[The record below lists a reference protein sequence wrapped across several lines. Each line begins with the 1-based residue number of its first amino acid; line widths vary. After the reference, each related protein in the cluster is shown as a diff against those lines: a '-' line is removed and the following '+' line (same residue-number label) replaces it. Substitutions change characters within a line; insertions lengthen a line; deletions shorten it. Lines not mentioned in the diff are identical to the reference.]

1 MGVVNASTPFLP
13 VLLVRLGAS
22 SALVGL
28 LAALP
33 AITGVLIALPI
44 GRWLQGRPNIVPWYS
59 RFRLI
64 ANLGYAA
71 IGVAV
76 VAASPEWATG
86 AVIVLWALATVP
98 LTAALVS
105 FPIVMNG
112 AAGPAGRY
120 ELLGRR
126 WAIMG
131 LTTAITVV
139 LAGQLLSFVLFPLNY
154 GLLFG
159 AFSVAGVASF
169 WFTRQI
175 RIADQPQVTGRDD
188 LSPRERLRDL
198 VALLREERPLIGYE
212 ARAFIVNASIGLTAP
227 LVPLFYVRELGA
239 PDAWIGAIAAGQAT
253 GTLVGYLAGRR
264 VSRLRG
270 GHWVL
275 LPALLGTALYPL
287 VLALLSN
294 VIAVAVLAV
303 ISGFFIAGLNLGLF
317 DELMRRV
324 PARHGV
330 TFTSLD
336 YTVQNIAL
344 MLAPI
349 CGGILAVVI
358 GLRQSLVVAAAV
370 GFVGFVLFVLEERG
384 VRKRRRGTG
393 ADQRGDGGPA
403 AEAV

>member
-13 VLLVRLGAS
+13 VLLARLGAS

-33 AITGVLIALPI
+33 AITGVLIALPT
-44 GRWLQGRPNIVPWYS
+44 GRWLQGQPNIVPWYS

-71 IGVAV
+71 IGAAV
-76 VAASPEWATG
+76 VVASPEWATG
-86 AVIVLWALATVP
+86 AVIIIWALATLP

-105 FPIVMNG
+105 FPIVMDG

-131 LTTAITVV
+131 FTTAITVA
-139 LAGQLLSFVLFPLNY
+139 LAGQLLSLASFPLNY

-159 AFSVAGVASF
+159 AFSVAGVVSF

-175 RIADQPQVTGRDD
+175 RIADQPQLSRRDD
-188 LSPRERLRDL
+188 MSPRQRIGDL
-198 VALLREERPLIGYE
+198 VALVREERPLIGHE
-212 ARAFIVNASIGLTAP
+212 ARAFVVNASIGLTAP

-239 PDAWIGAIAAGQAT
+239 PDAWIGAIVAGQAA

-275 LPALLGTALYPL
+275 LPALLGTALFPL

-324 PARHGV
+324 PERHGV

-336 YTVQNIAL
+336 YTVQNVAL

-349 CGGILAVVI
+349 AGGILAVAI
-358 GLRQSLVVAAAV
+358 GLRQALVVASAV
-370 GFVGFVLFVLEERG
+370 GLVGFGFFVLEERTA
-384 VRKRRRGTG
+384 RRRRPVRV
-393 ADQRGDGGPA
+393 ADG
-403 AEAV
+403 